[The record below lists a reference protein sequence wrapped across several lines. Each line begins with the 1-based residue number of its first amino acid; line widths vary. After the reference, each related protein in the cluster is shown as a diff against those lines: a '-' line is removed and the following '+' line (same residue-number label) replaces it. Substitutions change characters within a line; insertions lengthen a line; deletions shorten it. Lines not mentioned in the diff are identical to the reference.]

1 MQQTN
6 AVQTQPGV
14 TVLAD
19 LGEVYLPGALDLG
32 VVTLSWI
39 LNAWEWAGRKTH
51 PVHRSTSCQCFTAP
65 LFSQKLGQ
73 HFNPL
78 IFLQE
83 LSRSVSADAITF
95 DACIC
100 NSALCMLGRPQ

>member
-1 MQQTN
+1 METQRVEGLVMQQTN
-6 AVQTQPGV
+6 AVKTQSGV

-19 LGEVYLPGALDLG
+19 LGEVHLPGALDLG
-32 VVTLSWI
+32 VVILSWI
-39 LNAWEWAGRKTH
+39 LNAWEWAGRGTH
-51 PVHRSTSCQCFTAP
+51 PVHRSTSHQYFIAP

-83 LSRSVSADAITF
+83 FSQWVSADAITHM
-95 DACIC
+95 
-100 NSALCMLGRPQ
+100 SHV

>member
-1 MQQTN
+1 MQ
-6 AVQTQPGV
+6 VKTQSGV

-32 VVTLSWI
+32 VVSLSWI
-39 LNAWEWAGRKTH
+39 LNAWEWAGRSAH
-51 PVHRSTSCQCFTAP
+51 PVHRSTSCQCFIAP

-73 HFNPL
+73 QLNPL

-83 LSRSVSADAITF
+83 LSQPVSANAITHM
-95 DACIC
+95 
-100 NSALCMLGRPQ
+100 SQV